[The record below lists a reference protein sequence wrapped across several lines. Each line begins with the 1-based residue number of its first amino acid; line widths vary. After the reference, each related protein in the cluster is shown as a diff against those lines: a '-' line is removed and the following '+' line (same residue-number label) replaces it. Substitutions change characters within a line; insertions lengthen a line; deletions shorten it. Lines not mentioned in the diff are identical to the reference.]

1 MTGPA
6 RMGTD
11 ATVGLHVEALLTSD
25 CAAVYVAGE
34 LDLDTAEQLVQTV
47 RTCLTHRPNVVR
59 VDVSELAFCD
69 WYGLKTLLS
78 LHREAQRTGCALKLS
93 GTVRPQLARLLAATG
108 TGHLLTATG
117 AQPTGTART
126 TGTARPRHCVAA
138 PLAAPGPGPGV
149 PSARPATA
157 PEPAVA

>member
-6 RMGTD
+6 RMRPR
-11 ATVGLHVEALLTSD
+11 AAAGLHIEALLSSD

-59 VDVSELAFCD
+59 VEVSELAFCD

-78 LHREAQRTGCALKLS
+78 LHREAQRAGCALKLS

-117 AQPTGTART
+117 AQPTGTAR
-126 TGTARPRHCVAA
+126 RRHCAAA
-138 PLAAPGPGPGV
+138 PLTAPNPAPGI
-149 PSARPATA
+149 PSARPATTPA
-157 PEPAVA
+157 PAVA